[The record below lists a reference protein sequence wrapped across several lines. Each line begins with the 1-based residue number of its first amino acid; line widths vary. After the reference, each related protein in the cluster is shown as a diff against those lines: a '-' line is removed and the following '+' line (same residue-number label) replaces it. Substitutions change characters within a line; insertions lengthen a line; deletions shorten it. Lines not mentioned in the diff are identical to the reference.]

1 MSEPEV
7 VFTNAPTMTSISN
20 AWAVVLRHYQKETGS
35 DTEPI
40 PVLVEKVEKEKGAK
54 KA

>member
-7 VFTNAPTMTSISN
+7 VFTNVPTMASISN
-20 AWAVVLRHYQKETGS
+20 AWAVVLRHYQKESGS
-35 DTEPI
+35 DAELI
-40 PVLVEKVEKEKGAK
+40 PVLAEKGEKEKEAK